1 MTPIRFYESAPRA
14 SLTEMYVALMAGAV
28 ITAGTGFTV
37 VIDGLRHLP
46 RRDSVSTCGPSG
58 PPNSVRRPT
67 ALVLRHPV
75 MSTRSSPR

>member
-46 RRDSVSTCGPSG
+46 RRDSVTRAALPDPLIQWGGPQPSY
-58 PPNSVRRPT
+58 
-67 ALVLRHPV
+67 
-75 MSTRSSPR
+75 

>member
-1 MTPIRFYESAPRA
+1 MTTWVFQVSVYEPIRFYESAPRA

-46 RRDSVSTCGPSG
+46 RRTRKA
-58 PPNSVRRPT
+58 VRPFRTP
-67 ALVLRHPV
+67 
-75 MSTRSSPR
+75 

>member
-46 RRDSVSTCGPSG
+46 RR
-58 PPNSVRRPT
+58 
-67 ALVLRHPV
+67 
-75 MSTRSSPR
+75 TR